1 MPPVSIQSERTKFF
15 DQLFRGYQEPAFSI
29 RTFDGW
35 TWRSSRTHPLACTV
49 VLKTPGA
56 LRALLDD
63 PSELTLGE
71 AFIEGHLDIQG
82 DIVAAFAVARHLFS
96 LPVSLPN
103 RGARL
108 LRHCLSDLAQTCLRG
123 RRHSAARDRSSIASH
138 YDLPAEFYLPWL
150 GNGLVYSCA
159 YFRSPSDSLE
169 QAQENKLEL
178 ICRKLRLGQG
188 DGFLDIGCGWGS
200 LILHAAREHGVEA
213 HGITLSRAQAAVA
226 TRRITQ
232 ANIGRACA
240 AEFRDYREAGKIGRQ
255 FEKIASIG
263 MFEHVGLSHL
273 KQYFEI
279 VFTMLL
285 PGGLFL
291 NHGIARSAALS
302 SRPKESFI
310 DKHVFPDG
318 ELVTL
323 SQAIQLGESA
333 GLEVRDVENL
343 REHYERTLSLWV
355 AGLQANCRSVLKTVS
370 EKTYR
375 TWLIYMAGSAAAFQ
389 RGDIAVY
396 QILFRRPQMGERLGP
411 EIRENLYRNWT
422 AEAARRRA

>member
-15 DQLFRGYQEPAFSI
+15 DQLFRGYQQPAFSI

-35 TWRSSRTHPLACTV
+35 TWRSSKNHPLACTV

-56 LRALLDD
+56 LRALLED
-63 PSELTLGE
+63 PSELALGE

-82 DIVAAFAVARHLFS
+82 DIVAAFAVAQHLFS
-96 LPVSLPN
+96 LPVSLAN
-103 RGARL
+103 RGL
-108 LRHCLSDLAQTCLRG
+108 SVLRHCLSDLARTCRRG
-123 RRHSAARDRSSIASH
+123 RRHSPARDRSSIASH

-178 ICRKLRLGQG
+178 ICRKLRLRQG
-188 DGFLDIGCGWGS
+188 DRFLDIGCGWGS
-200 LILHAAREHGVEA
+200 LILHAAREHGAEA

-232 ANIGRACA
+232 ANLTRGCA
-240 AEFRDYREAGKIGRQ
+240 VEFRDYREAGKIGRQ
-255 FEKIASIG
+255 FEKIASVG
-263 MFEHVGLSHL
+263 MFEHVGVSHL
-273 KQYFEI
+273 KQYFDM
-279 VFTMLL
+279 VFTMLR

-291 NHGIARSAALS
+291 NHGIARSALS
-302 SRPKESFI
+302 SRPKDSFI

-355 AGLQANCRSVLKTVS
+355 AALEANYRSVLKTVS

-375 TWLIYMAGSAAAFQ
+375 TWLIYMAGSAAAFG

-396 QILFRRPQMGERLGP
+396 QILFRRHLMGERRGP
-411 EIRENLYRNWT
+411 EVRENWYRNWMP
-422 AEAARRRA
+422 EAARRRA